1 MQSLLLGMSG
11 CHRPITGGDGQ
22 YILFLYLVWMHP
34 LRKRQPQR
42 ARELREEGAGADY
55 QNLVLTLRI
64 NSPILF
70 TLPAETS
77 CLPSLIYIYCERIF
91 HSQHLCCRPLIF
103 QWFYS
108 LLLLLDFNKL
118 RPFKISL
125 ILNTVQCWIVMDYRL
140 QHFSHSL
147 ISKQLCQN

>member
-1 MQSLLLGMSG
+1 MSG

-34 LRKRQPQR
+34 LRKRQPRR

-91 HSQHLCCRPLIF
+91 HSQHLCCRPLV
-103 QWFYS
+103 S
-108 LLLLLDFNKL
+108 NLSTK
-118 RPFKISL
+118 
-125 ILNTVQCWIVMDYRL
+125 
-140 QHFSHSL
+140 HFCFFLVYTLGHD
-147 ISKQLCQN
+147 